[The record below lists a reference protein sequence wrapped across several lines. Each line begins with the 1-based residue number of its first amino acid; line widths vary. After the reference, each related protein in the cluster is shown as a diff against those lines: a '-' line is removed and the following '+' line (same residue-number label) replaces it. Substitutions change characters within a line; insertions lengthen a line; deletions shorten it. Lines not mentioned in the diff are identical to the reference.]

1 MGFRNLALDTHVLY
15 TYILFMKRINIFI
28 TDYQVKEIAKIT
40 KKLEWNLSSVI
51 RNALDEYIEKI
62 KKKHKIR

>member
-1 MGFRNLALDTHVLY
+1 
-15 TYILFMKRINIFI
+15 MKRINIFI

-40 KKLEWNLSSVI
+40 KKLEWNLSTVI

-62 KKKHKIR
+62 KKKYNIKWVITLPKSLGSI